1 MQNQRLGLATQRKD
15 KNTHHRKAADS
26 IGLTFA
32 LWRLCA
38 GDLRVCRGLSFCP
51 VRQPSHSCHPFVWR
65 RFVAALDKQK
75 RVSYMQNIA
84 LRNTHTAYF
93 DATLFLRHSRMLR
106 AIFTDAQAW
115 FCLADLARLMGK
127 ALDQRAT
134 LKLDADQRRE
144 VWLQANGEC
153 QRQLM
158 ISESG
163 TLALLVHH
171 YVPESRALRQWLTH
185 EVLTVLHDQQNVILD
200 NPRMT

>member
-1 MQNQRLGLATQRKD
+1 
-15 KNTHHRKAADS
+15 
-26 IGLTFA
+26 
-32 LWRLCA
+32 
-38 GDLRVCRGLSFCP
+38 
-51 VRQPSHSCHPFVWR
+51 
-65 RFVAALDKQK
+65 
-75 RVSYMQNIA
+75 MQNIA

-93 DATLFLRHSRMLR
+93 DATLFLRHGRMLR

-158 ISESG
+158 ISESS

-171 YVPESRALRQWLTH
+171 HVPENRALRQWLTH
-185 EVLTVLHDQQNVILD
+185 EVLTVLHDQQNVTLD
-200 NPRMT
+200 NPRMSQLQWPGTSLSVLHWRSETWIRLRDMPNVVTEAAPRPESTLWRRVLKRMECKSAVD